1 MKRSLTIMA
10 VAAAVAMGLAACGS
24 SSKNSVSSS
33 APPTTAAPA
42 TTATTGGYSYGGA
55 SATPTTAA
63 TTSSSDL
70 GVAMNAKVHQNII
83 VDKAGKTVYIYKPD
97 GTSTTSKVP
106 EALKMLWPEVMS
118 TASTPTVGA
127 GLTASKATV
136 NSAHQVA
143 YNGHLL
149 YTFKPDLKAGDANGQ
164 ALANVWYVISPSG
177 TPIT

>member
-10 VAAAVAMGLAACGS
+10 VAAAVAMGVAACGS

-33 APPTTAAPA
+33 GSPTTAA
-42 TTATTGGYSYGGA
+42 TATTSGGYSYGATGA
-55 SATPTTAA
+55 TTPTTAA
-63 TTSSSDL
+63 ATSSSEL

-83 VDKAGKTVYIYKPD
+83 VDSAGKTVYIFKPD
-97 GTSTTSKVP
+97 GTGTTSKVP
-106 EALKMLWPEVMS
+106 AALKMLWPEVMS
-118 TASTPTVGA
+118 TSTTPTVGS

-136 NSAHQVA
+136 NSAHQLA

-149 YTFKPDLKAGDANGQ
+149 YTFKPDVKAGTANGQ
-164 ALANVWYVISPSG
+164 GLGNVWYVISPSG